1 MLLDGGEDAFRLY
14 FISLLQRSTAATDGL
29 KNIQPSGQTA
39 QPYLRVSA
47 TASAEGHNTSMS
59 PTGNNP
65 NLGEPAVQHHPAEV
79 DFDRPG
85 KSHYRLAFH
94 LDSGW
99 GFSLVPL
106 TVINGLRAAAPGSA
120 PPGIAVFG
128 GTHGNEWEGQVAVK
142 RLCQELD
149 PSDIS
154 GRVILMPQLSQS
166 ACAANQRVSP
176 YDNVNM
182 NRAFPGNPRGSI
194 SYRIADFVKSRVF
207 PKVRV
212 VIDLHAGGHEG
223 GFALCTSFHP
233 VPDPAQFAE
242 MSHVASLFDT
252 PFVLIY
258 SSQMA
263 SGLLSDEAEAE
274 GKVAIGGEFGFG
286 EGVNRRGVLHAY
298 EGVLNVMR
306 HYGMLGGEIRKI
318 DAARLSA
325 PRLVDAQHLED
336 YIPTPSTGI
345 WEPLV
350 ELGEDVRQDQLLG
363 RIHDFTDHSVR
374 PREIYAHRSGVMIM
388 MCGVAT
394 CQQGTTLFVIA
405 RDASLPMH
413 S

>member
-1 MLLDGGEDAFRLY
+1 MFEC
-14 FISLLQRSTAATDGL
+14 LQQPGL
-29 KNIQPSGQTA
+29 K
-39 QPYLRVSA
+39 
-47 TASAEGHNTSMS
+47 GHNKRMS
-59 PTGNNP
+59 PDEKGT
-65 NLGEPAVQHHPAEV
+65 NLSSEPAIQYDPTKV
-79 DFDRPG
+79 DFDLPG
-85 KSHYRLAFH
+85 KHHHRLAFH

-106 TVINGLRAAAPGSA
+106 TVINGLRPVAPGSSLVA
-120 PPGIAVFG
+120 IAVFG

-149 PSDIS
+149 PNEIS

-182 NRAFPGNPRGSI
+182 NRAFPGNPRGTI
-194 SYRIADFVKSRVF
+194 SYRIANFVKSQIF

-212 VIDLHAGGHEG
+212 VIDLHAGGREG

-242 MSHVASLFDT
+242 INEVASLFDT

-263 SGLLSDEAEAE
+263 SGLLTDEAEAE
-274 GKVAIGGEFGFG
+274 GKIAIGGEFGFG
-286 EGVNRRGVLHAY
+286 EGVNRKGVSHAY

-306 HYGMLGGEIRKI
+306 HYGMLDGGISKI
-318 DAARLSA
+318 DADRPSA
-325 PRLVDAQHLED
+325 PRLVDARHLED
-336 YIPTPSTGI
+336 YIPAPSTGI

-350 ELGEDVRQDQLLG
+350 ELGGNVKQGQLLG
-363 RIHDFTDHSVR
+363 RIHDFSNHSAP
-374 PREIYAHRSGVMIM
+374 PREVYAHRAGVLIM
-388 MCGVAT
+388 MCGVAV
-394 CQQGTTLFVIA
+394 CQLGTTLFVIA
-405 RDASLPMH
+405 REGALANRS
-413 S
+413 